1 MWVKVLHLRVKDGSS
16 NERERKGSLREREE
30 ERMVKWRGKV
40 ARVTCQ
46 FKVHLEGQE
55 GEAVSRLY
63 VMHSPH
69 EIPLHSQASCI
80 VCKITKPSP
89 KFTLHIF
96 SLSLSLLLSPVSF
109 WSMLI
114 MSWKCWTL
122 VYKSLH
128 NASHWPLSLKCC
140 LWDTYLARKVC
151 SSDGRCVSE
160 RKLVS
165 WPTTKA
171 KSKVVWRRGVG
182 VVSENSNWGVANIP
196 SRTIRLLDMTG
207 RGLTFLLSTIS
218 TEISDLRYPR
228 TWRKTHHGVTYAC
241 VSLSPSLTH
250 QMRVKRI

>member
-1 MWVKVLHLRVKDGSS
+1 MYFVIFYDHYASHEPLNIYSYSIPPLLLFITSFHFRFLCMVKDGSS

-96 SLSLSLLLSPVSF
+96 SLSLSLSS
-109 WSMLI
+109 
-114 MSWKCWTL
+114 L
-122 VYKSLH
+122 V
-128 NASHWPLSLKCC
+128 ACFFLKH
-140 LWDTYLARKVC
+140 
-151 SSDGRCVSE
+151 
-160 RKLVS
+160 
-165 WPTTKA
+165 
-171 KSKVVWRRGVG
+171 
-182 VVSENSNWGVANIP
+182 ANNE
-196 SRTIRLLDMTG
+196 LEVLDF
-207 RGLTFLLSTIS
+207 GL
-218 TEISDLRYPR
+218 
-228 TWRKTHHGVTYAC
+228 
-241 VSLSPSLTH
+241 
-250 QMRVKRI
+250 